1 MNCIYLRRNF
11 RDLIIFKG
19 WWWNHEGFFV
29 EIKAIGFLHFFPK
42 AIERN
47 EFHQNHKISLVS
59 EKVKYS
65 VVHFSLSKKV
75 QSVNKIKP
83 NVCDFIASYSIFKNL
98 KSGFLTWFM
107 EVGNTSPVWGEFT
120 NNCINIGTHPISL
133 YLTLRVTICW

>member
-11 RDLIIFKG
+11 SDLIIFKG
-19 WWWNHEGFFV
+19 WWWNHEGFFCWN
-29 EIKAIGFLHFFPK
+29 KSNWFLTLFSEGHREKWIP
-42 AIERN
+42 
-47 EFHQNHKISLVS
+47 LVS

-65 VVHFSLSKKV
+65 VVHFSSSKKV

-83 NVCDFIASYSIFKNL
+83 NVCDFIASYSIFKNS